1 MGDAHFWSLLYL
13 YIFLFLLKII
23 FQIEIKINIFNIS
36 VDNQL
41 VRFK

>member
-1 MGDAHFWSLLYL
+1 MGDAHFWSLLPL
-13 YIFLFLLKII
+13 YIFLFLLKFI

-41 VRFK
+41 VRY

>member
-13 YIFLFLLKII
+13 YIFLFLLKFI

-41 VRFK
+41 VKY

>member
-13 YIFLFLLKII
+13 YIFLFLLKFI

-41 VRFK
+41 VRY

>member
-13 YIFLFLLKII
+13 YIFLFLLKFI

-36 VDNQL
+36 IDNQL
-41 VRFK
+41 VRY

>member
-13 YIFLFLLKII
+13 YIFLFLLKFI

-36 VDNQL
+36 IDNQL
-41 VRFK
+41 VTY

>member
-13 YIFLFLLKII
+13 YIFLFLLKFI
-23 FQIEIKINIFNIS
+23 FQIEIKINIFNII

-41 VRFK
+41 VSY

>member
-13 YIFLFLLKII
+13 YIFLFLLKFI

-41 VRFK
+41 VIY